1 MQYDKA
7 LFETMPIPKAVAKNS
22 IPAIMSM
29 LLVFVYNVADTFF
42 IGQTGDEL
50 QVAAVTLSMPIFT
63 LLIGAGVLLGV
74 GSTSVISR
82 ALGAGRERYAKNVSS
97 FAFYG
102 AIGFG
107 LLLMVLFWTFM
118 PIVLKVIG
126 VTPDTYDYTRAYLNY
141 LVVGAPF
148 VILSQAF
155 SNIIRAEGRSS
166 LAMRGMMLGSI
177 ANIIL
182 DPIFIFTFDMG
193 LTGAA
198 VATVLGNILS
208 ALYFIRYLVS
218 GRSILS
224 INLKDFKV
232 TDGIMLGVLAI
243 GIPASLNNLLLSV
256 ANIFMNNFL
265 SSYGDIQ
272 LAAMGVAIRANMI
285 LVFVQIGL
293 GQGIQPLI
301 GYCYGARNFDRLRG
315 IIKFSSIA
323 AICLGSVLTLIY
335 WVLTDTIIGS
345 FIDNEQVVAY
355 GTQMLRALIISGPI
369 VGIMFIFINVLQ
381 GLGKAIPSL
390 ILSISRHGLVFIPL
404 IYLLNR
410 IAGLNGVVYTQPIT
424 DIVTSIIGVSI
435 YLAVMRGVKRSYGT
449 QQRQA
454 GT

>member
-265 SSYGDIQ
+265 SNYGDIQ

-345 FIDNEQVVAY
+345 FIDNKQVIAY

-424 DIVTSIIGVSI
+424 DFVTSIIGVSI

>member
-193 LTGAA
+193 LTGVA

-265 SSYGDIQ
+265 SNYGDIQ

-345 FIDNEQVVAY
+345 FIDNKQVIAY

-410 IAGLNGVVYTQPIT
+410 IAALNGVVYTQPIT
-424 DIVTSIIGVSI
+424 DFVTSIIGVSI

>member
-182 DPIFIFTFDMG
+182 IQ
-193 LTGAA
+193 
-198 VATVLGNILS
+198 S
-208 ALYFIRYLVS
+208 YFYVRY
-218 GRSILS
+218 G
-224 INLKDFKV
+224 
-232 TDGIMLGVLAI
+232 TDGSKELPLCLV
-243 GIPASLNNLLLSV
+243 
-256 ANIFMNNFL
+256 IF
-265 SSYGDIQ
+265 
-272 LAAMGVAIRANMI
+272 
-285 LVFVQIGL
+285 
-293 GQGIQPLI
+293 
-301 GYCYGARNFDRLRG
+301 
-315 IIKFSSIA
+315 
-323 AICLGSVLTLIY
+323 
-335 WVLTDTIIGS
+335 
-345 FIDNEQVVAY
+345 
-355 GTQMLRALIISGPI
+355 
-369 VGIMFIFINVLQ
+369 
-381 GLGKAIPSL
+381 
-390 ILSISRHGLVFIPL
+390 
-404 IYLLNR
+404 
-410 IAGLNGVVYTQPIT
+410 
-424 DIVTSIIGVSI
+424 
-435 YLAVMRGVKRSYGT
+435 
-449 QQRQA
+449 
-454 GT
+454 

>member
-82 ALGAGRERYAKNVSS
+82 ALGAGREKYAKNVSS

>member
-82 ALGAGRERYAKNVSS
+82 ALGAGREKYAKNVSS

-345 FIDNEQVVAY
+345 FIDNKQVIAY